1 MQLKINLNRTEL
13 EYLKMYYE
21 ECVDSARTIEGRV
34 VLNTVFE
41 LISQAKE
48 QNKQTAKK
56 QEILVFNPS

>member
-1 MQLKINLNRTEL
+1 MQLKINLNRIEL

-21 ECVDSARTIEGRV
+21 ECVDSARTIEGGV
-34 VLNTVFE
+34 VLNTIFE
-41 LISQAKE
+41 LISQAKK

>member
-1 MQLKINLNRTEL
+1 MQLKISLNQIEL

-21 ECVDSARTIEGRV
+21 ECENSARTIEGRV

-41 LISQAKE
+41 LISQAK
-48 QNKQTAKK
+48 KQEKQKTKK